1 VIEPGLALGDV
12 TAPRRSGRFAG
23 AGGSQLLITLDQ
35 LVFSAVSFAVLE
47 AVAATTADTGFGVFR
62 FVAQIQTAQWYLGR
76 AVASEPT
83 LVSQAAARND
93 TERLRAAAATAFGLG
108 LLISLGS
115 VIAALATSGPVR
127 SLLLV
132 QALAAPFLAVFDQAR
147 YVSYGSR
154 RPLLALGL
162 DATWLVLFCL
172 IAVGLVGTVG
182 LGMVSAYLTWALT
195 GVAVTVVA
203 AALTGSPL
211 RLDRVWWWLTDQ
223 RRLIPGFLVDGA
235 YLAAGMF
242 ATYAVVAW
250 AAGIAQFGLFGKAL
264 IPITALTV
272 LFVGIGNALLA
283 HLAGRSPEEAIR
295 APLLVSALAA
305 GACALTALVVWAV
318 PSSIMRG
325 LLHTDWSAVR
335 PVVLIL
341 LVYVFGLATGQAA
354 ITAAKATGRAWVGAR
369 VRTVELCCELAFVA
383 LLGSRYGAA
392 GAAAGMAAA
401 WAVGATVAWTG
412 LARHARRASNG
423 ARVRSEES

>member
-1 VIEPGLALGDV
+1 MTEPGLAHGDV
-12 TAPRRSGRFAG
+12 PALARSGRFAG
-23 AGGSQLLITLDQ
+23 VGGSQLLITLDQ

-47 AVAATTADTGFGVFR
+47 AVAATTADSGFGVFR

-83 LVSQAAARND
+83 LVSRSAAGND
-93 TERLRAAAATAFGLG
+93 TERLRAAAATALGLG
-108 LLISLGS
+108 LLVSLG
-115 VIAALATSGPVR
+115 ALAGALVTSGPVR

-147 YVSYGSR
+147 YVSYGAR

-162 DATWLVLFCL
+162 DATWLALFCVL
-172 IAVGLVGTVG
+172 AIGLAVTNG
-182 LGMVSAYLTWALT
+182 LGMVSAYLIWALT
-195 GVAVTVVA
+195 GVAVTLVA
-203 AALTGSPL
+203 AARTGTPL
-211 RLDRVWWWLTDQ
+211 RLDRIRWWLNDQ
-223 RRLIPGFLVDGA
+223 RRLIPGFLVDGV
-235 YLAAGMF
+235 YLAVGMF

-283 HLAGRSPEEAIR
+283 HLAGRHPGQAIR
-295 APLLVSALAA
+295 APLLVSALA
-305 GACALTALVVWAV
+305 GAACGVAALLVWVAP
-318 PSSIMRG
+318 PSLMG
-325 LLHTDWSAVR
+325 ALLHTDWSAVR

-401 WAVGATVAWTG
+401 WAVGAAVAWTG
-412 LARHARRASNG
+412 LARHARRASQDAHG
-423 ARVRSEES
+423 RAKES